1 MEMKTRSAGKPYIP
15 NPPGRGV
22 APLDSQPR
30 ENPSF
35 CGVLHCSDPPE
46 SEVAG
51 RPKSAEAS

>member
-22 APLDSQPR
+22 APLDSHPA
-30 ENPSF
+30 ENLSF
-35 CGVLHCSDPPE
+35 CRVLHCSNPPE